1 MQRDDIEEM
10 RCLDKYEWDWKAEVQ
25 LKEIMLVLGSVVAR
39 GESIKGLGK

>member
-1 MQRDDIEEM
+1 MSGIGR
-10 RCLDKYEWDWKAEVQ
+10 